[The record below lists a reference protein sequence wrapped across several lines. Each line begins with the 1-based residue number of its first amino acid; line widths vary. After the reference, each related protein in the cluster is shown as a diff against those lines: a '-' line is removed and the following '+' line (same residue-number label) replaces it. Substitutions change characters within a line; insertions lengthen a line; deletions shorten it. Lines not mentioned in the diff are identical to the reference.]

1 MDVVLEIGKRDI
13 RIGVVE
19 ERDPIIIPISY
30 KHTGESNYLSDH
42 SLTKDQYQSIISQ
55 LDETNQIKLQQYNES
70 LGTWIDIELISPM
83 ILQKLLFDVID
94 SIPVNIKRCF
104 LIDYGFS
111 QKLKTNICTSLF
123 KYRVKSVIF
132 IPAPLLYAI
141 GSNRRD
147 ALIVNEEWNTIHKVI
162 DLRIIGEF
170 DIDEPIDS
178 IILKS
183 DIDIRKPLRENIV
196 NTKDGVG
203 CWTACSLYVAS
214 TKNANWEEITKDYIS
229 Q

>member
-19 ERDPIIIPISY
+19 ELDPIIIPISY

-111 QKLKTNICTSLF
+111 QKLKQTFVQVYSNIELNQLYLSQLHF
-123 KYRVKSVIF
+123 YM
-132 IPAPLLYAI
+132 PL
-141 GSNRRD
+141 
-147 ALIVNEEWNTIHKVI
+147 EVI
-162 DLRIIGEF
+162 D
-170 DIDEPIDS
+170 
-178 IILKS
+178 
-183 DIDIRKPLRENIV
+183 V
-196 NTKDGVG
+196 MH
-203 CWTACSLYVAS
+203 
-214 TKNANWEEITKDYIS
+214 
-229 Q
+229 